1 MQRGARLLTAA
12 STAASMA
19 VSTDG
24 RGARVS
30 RAGMAAA
37 AGALCECL
45 ACVLEALG
53 TVVSGSGMP
62 AVAGDHREYFAPYLG
77 DSRAASSGAL
87 ASIWCI

>member
-53 TVVSGSGMP
+53 TVVSGSGTP
-62 AVAGDHREYFAPYLG
+62 AAAGDHREYFAHYL
-77 DSRAASSGAL
+77 DDRRTASRGAL
-87 ASIWCI
+87 ESIWRI